1 MKKKKIGYASD
12 KKAIPRNGKGKG
24 NKMKKTILLG
34 IKNNELITADIDLR
48 DWNGRTELGI
58 SFNEGQAFNI
68 NDIDEGYTN
77 DYFNDLWDYGYDA
90 QTKLDLLQDGE
101 ITKEEVF
108 QDWKED
114 TNYYDIKDCSCTDYE
129 LTKNGKTINF
139 ETIGCG
145 QTDVR
150 TDEDFNDM
158 KFTDE
163 KLFND
168 IMYYWDNFHLKELD
182 EEQVKEI
189 REIVESIYCDE
200 EDGFYNFITNNI
212 DWNIL

>member
-1 MKKKKIGYASD
+1 ME
-12 KKAIPRNGKGKG
+12 
-24 NKMKKTILLG
+24 KTILLG
-34 IKNNELITADIDLR
+34 IKNNELITADIALK
-48 DWNGRTELGI
+48 DWDGRTGLGI

-68 NDIDEGYTN
+68 NTIDDEYTR

-90 QTKLDLLQDGE
+90 QTKLDLLQDGK

-108 QDWKED
+108 QDWEED
-114 TNYYDIKDCSCTDYE
+114 VNYYDIKDCSCTDYE

-163 KLFND
+163 KMFND
-168 IMYYWDNFHLKELD
+168 IMYYWDNFHLKELN

-189 REIVESIYCDE
+189 EHVMESNYCDD
-200 EDGFYNFITNNI
+200 EDAFYNFITNNI
-212 DWNIL
+212 NWDIL

>member
-1 MKKKKIGYASD
+1 
-12 KKAIPRNGKGKG
+12 
-24 NKMKKTILLG
+24 MKKTILLG
-34 IKNNELITADIDLR
+34 MKNNELITADIELR

-58 SFNEGQAFNI
+58 SFNEGQAFDI
-68 NDIDEGYTN
+68 NTIDAEYTR
-77 DYFNDLWDYGYDA
+77 DYFNELWDYGYDA

-108 QDWKED
+108 QDWMED
-114 TNYYDIKDCSCTDYE
+114 INYSDINDCSCTDYE
-129 LTKNGKTINF
+129 VTKNGKTINF

-163 KLFND
+163 KMFND
-168 IMYYWDNFHLKELD
+168 IMYYWDNFHLKELN

-189 REIVESIYCDE
+189 KEITESTYCDDN
-200 EDGFYNFITNNI
+200 EDFYDFIIDNI